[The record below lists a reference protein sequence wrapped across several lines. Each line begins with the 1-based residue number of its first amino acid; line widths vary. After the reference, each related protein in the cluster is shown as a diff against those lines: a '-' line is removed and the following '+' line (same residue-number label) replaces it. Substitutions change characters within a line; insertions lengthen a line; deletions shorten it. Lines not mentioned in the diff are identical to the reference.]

1 MNRERPKRN
10 IIQKKFVS
18 ANLTFNSFR
27 DHRIQR
33 LYRLVICIN
42 HIAVFPLCYVIV
54 RSADRIRSDVINDQC
69 MNHLLFG
76 LEVKD
81 RLADVNR
88 SLLLTQIMHWAFEVF
103 L

>member
-42 HIAVFPLCYVIV
+42 HIAVFPYVML
-54 RSADRIRSDVINDQC
+54 SS
-69 MNHLLFG
+69 G
-76 LEVKD
+76 
-81 RLADVNR
+81 
-88 SLLLTQIMHWAFEVF
+88 LLTELGQM